1 MTMETTKRKYTMTM
15 ETTKRKYTRKNP
27 RQAADTLF
35 RVWIKSKS
43 KFYVHGFG
51 HKSSWAY
58 QAKADEMARAAEKLH
73 GEVEIVRFSL
83 AEVGRCRPGE
93 AAPQPA
99 TKEDRL
105 YLVHSRECGPVS
117 IHRDLSEARDARDR
131 QTHDEEMS
139 GGRPSVSITAIGLK
153 P

>member
-58 QAKADEMARAAEKLH
+58 QAKADEMARAAGIPLLESA
-73 GEVEIVRFSL
+73 VRSAHDIAVQLGAQSL
-83 AEVGRCRPGE
+83 
-93 AAPQPA
+93 
-99 TKEDRL
+99 
-105 YLVHSRECGPVS
+105 
-117 IHRDLSEARDARDR
+117 
-131 QTHDEEMS
+131 
-139 GGRPSVSITAIGLK
+139 
-153 P
+153 